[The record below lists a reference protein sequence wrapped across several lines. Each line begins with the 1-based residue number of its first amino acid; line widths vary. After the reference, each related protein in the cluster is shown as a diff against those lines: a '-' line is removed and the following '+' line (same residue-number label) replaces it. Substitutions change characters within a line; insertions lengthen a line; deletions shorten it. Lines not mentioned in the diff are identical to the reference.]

1 MIEIIKETLNELK
14 SIKIDIQ
21 DDKEKIDNSIKNLEF
36 IVKEY
41 KRLID
46 DFIENSANKIGS
58 KSWSISVSFSN
69 SNSALQYQQFI
80 NQSSLM
86 E

>member
-46 DFIENSANKIGS
+46 DFID
-58 KSWSISVSFSN
+58 KSLN
-69 SNSALQYQQFI
+69 
-80 NQSSLM
+80 
-86 E
+86 

>member
-14 SIKIDIQ
+14 SIKISNLN
-21 DDKEKIDNSIKNLEF
+21 DKEKIEKSVQNLEF

-46 DFIENSANKIGS
+46 DFID
-58 KSWSISVSFSN
+58 KSVN
-69 SNSALQYQQFI
+69 
-80 NQSSLM
+80 
-86 E
+86 

>member
-36 IVKEY
+36 IVNEY

-46 DFIENSANKIGS
+46 DFIENSAN
-58 KSWSISVSFSN
+58 
-69 SNSALQYQQFI
+69 Q
-80 NQSSLM
+80 
-86 E
+86 

>member
-14 SIKIDIQ
+14 SIKISNQ
-21 DDKEKIDNSIKNLEF
+21 NDKEKIEKSVQNLEF

-46 DFIENSANKIGS
+46 YFID
-58 KSWSISVSFSN
+58 KSVN
-69 SNSALQYQQFI
+69 
-80 NQSSLM
+80 
-86 E
+86 

>member
-21 DDKEKIDNSIKNLEF
+21 EDKEKIDNSIKNLEF

-46 DFIENSANKIGS
+46 DFIENSAN
-58 KSWSISVSFSN
+58 
-69 SNSALQYQQFI
+69 Q
-80 NQSSLM
+80 
-86 E
+86 

>member
-14 SIKIDIQ
+14 SIKISNKK
-21 DDKEKIDNSIKNLEF
+21 DKEKIEKSVQNLEF

-46 DFIENSANKIGS
+46 DFID
-58 KSWSISVSFSN
+58 KSVISNRKLRIYLF
-69 SNSALQYQQFI
+69 
-80 NQSSLM
+80 
-86 E
+86 

>member
-14 SIKIDIQ
+14 SIKISNQ
-21 DDKEKIDNSIKNLEF
+21 NDKEKIEKSVQNLEF

-46 DFIENSANKIGS
+46 DFID
-58 KSWSISVSFSN
+58 KSVN
-69 SNSALQYQQFI
+69 
-80 NQSSLM
+80 
-86 E
+86 

>member
-46 DFIENSANKIGS
+46 QGVRFIRKPEIEKWGGKVATFEDPDKNR
-58 KSWSISVSFSN
+58 
-69 SNSALQYQQFI
+69 I
-80 NQSSLM
+80 NLIEQKK
-86 E
+86 

>member
-21 DDKEKIDNSIKNLEF
+21 DDKAKIDNSIKNLEF

-46 DFIENSANKIGS
+46 DFIENST
-58 KSWSISVSFSN
+58 
-69 SNSALQYQQFI
+69 
-80 NQSSLM
+80 NQ
-86 E
+86 

>member
-14 SIKIDIQ
+14 SIKISNQ
-21 DDKEKIDNSIKNLEF
+21 NDKEKIEKSVQNLEF

-46 DFIENSANKIGS
+46 DFIDNILV
-58 KSWSISVSFSN
+58 I
-69 SNSALQYQQFI
+69 
-80 NQSSLM
+80 
-86 E
+86 

>member
-14 SIKIDIQ
+14 SIKISNQNDM
-21 DDKEKIDNSIKNLEF
+21 EKIEKSIQNLEF

-46 DFIENSANKIGS
+46 DFID
-58 KSWSISVSFSN
+58 KSVN
-69 SNSALQYQQFI
+69 
-80 NQSSLM
+80 
-86 E
+86 

>member
-46 DFIENSANKIGS
+46 DFIENST
-58 KSWSISVSFSN
+58 
-69 SNSALQYQQFI
+69 
-80 NQSSLM
+80 NQ
-86 E
+86 